1 MRTLHGSRSFPMLKP
16 HKLVLP
22 YASEDSIEKREK
34 AQEKALLSLTGR
46 RGEVTTVTTGDVVFP
61 ARTVARAL

>member
-1 MRTLHGSRSFPMLKP
+1 MLKP

-34 AQEKALLSLTGR
+34 AQEKALLNLTGR
-46 RGEVTTVTTGDVVFP
+46 RGEVTTVTAGDVVFP